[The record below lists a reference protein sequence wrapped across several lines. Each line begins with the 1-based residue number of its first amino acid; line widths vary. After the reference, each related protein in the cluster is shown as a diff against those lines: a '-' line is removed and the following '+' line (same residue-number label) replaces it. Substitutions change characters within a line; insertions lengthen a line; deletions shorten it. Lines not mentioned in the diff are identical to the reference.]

1 MEVRDIVEQLCK
13 KYKTRNPYELVN
25 NMGIILQ
32 YGEGSIYMR
41 TESNLSV

>member
-25 NMGIILQ
+25 EMGIILQ
-32 YGEGSIYMR
+32 YGEGMDNVRGFY
-41 TESNLSV
+41 L